1 MFSLLLFVESCQAC
15 GATPRLKRKFEQVL
29 TKSVVILSAIAGI
42 ATSTTSAAG
51 GITVTGPN
59 AAANQS
65 IRTGETL
72 MLAKLRKFFL
82 SFRTTNGLILLL
94 AIVSALFSPG
104 LTSCGG
110 GSSSTTLTPGSS
122 GVTASILPHL
132 SAVTTSQSQQFN
144 ATLPGGSAT
153 LSWFVDGIAGGN
165 SSTGTIAS
173 TGATTAVYSPRAS
186 TMPGNHKITAQPAGG
201 TPSPAATVVVTDLAS
216 VLTYHNDNARTGQNT
231 KEYALTPA
239 TVSGATFGKLF
250 SCRLDSPGYVYAEP
264 LYVANLTMNDGNKH
278 NVIFLATESN
288 WVYAFDADSSSC
300 QQLWKKSMLAA
311 GETTVPAADTGDT
324 EGLTPE
330 IGITSTPVIDINSGI
345 IYVCANSKDRSAS
358 YHHRLH
364 ALNIMSGVE
373 SINPVEVTASN
384 FVPLFHLQ
392 RPALLLNNG
401 TVYLAFGSH
410 GDHNT
415 YQGWIMGYDSA
426 TLTQKFVWS
435 STDPLNGNNQGS
447 IWQSGNG
454 VAADSAGN
462 VYVET
467 ANGTFDA
474 DIGGKNYSNSVVKL
488 NSAGGVLDFFTPLD
502 QSTLN
507 ANDIDLGSSGV
518 IILPDSLGSAAHPH
532 LLLATGKTGILYL
545 LDQANLGKFHSV
557 SNQDI
562 QEVSVQP
569 NTTQAVG
576 GIFGQPAY
584 WNGNLYT
591 AAIGDSLKQFGIT
604 NGAISAAEQSRS
616 SNVYNFR
623 GVTPAVSAS
632 GTNGGIVWALDVSAY
647 PSGPAV
653 LNAYD
658 ATNLSI
664 RLYNS
669 PSSGTAA
676 AGNAVKF
683 AVPTVANGKV
693 YVGTQGELDV
703 FGLLPN

>member
-1 MFSLLLFVESCQAC
+1 
-15 GATPRLKRKFEQVL
+15 
-29 TKSVVILSAIAGI
+29 
-42 ATSTTSAAG
+42 
-51 GITVTGPN
+51 
-59 AAANQS
+59 
-65 IRTGETL
+65 
-72 MLAKLRKFFL
+72 MLAMLRNGYL
-82 SFRTTNGLILLL
+82 SFLRTNRSILPLVF
-94 AIVSALFSPG
+94 VSALLLPG
-104 LTSCGG
+104 LASCGG
-110 GSSSTTLTPGSS
+110 GNSSTSPDPST
-122 GVTASILPHL
+122 VTVSLSPHL
-132 SAVTTSQSQQFN
+132 TALTTSQSQPFR
-144 ATLPGGSAT
+144 ATKSGGSGT
-153 LSWFVDGIAGGN
+153 LTWFVDSIQGGN
-165 SSTGTIAS
+165 ASVGTIVS
-173 TGATTAVYSPRAS
+173 TGATTALYSPSPS
-186 TMPGNHKITAQPAGG
+186 TTPGNHNVTAQLSSG
-201 TPSPAATVVVTDLAS
+201 TITPPAAVVVTELAG
-216 VLTYHNDNARTGQNT
+216 VFTHHNDNARTGQNT
-231 KEYALTPA
+231 KEYALTSA

-250 SCRLDSPGYVYAEP
+250 SCTLDSPGYVYAEP
-264 LYVANLTMNDGNKH
+264 LYVANLTMNDAKKH
-278 NVIFLATESN
+278 NVVFLATESN
-288 WVYAFDADSSSC
+288 WVYAYDADSSSC

-311 GETTVPAADTGDT
+311 GETTVPPADTGET
-324 EGLTPE
+324 ANVTPE

-345 IYVCANSKDRSAS
+345 IYVCAYSKDSSAS
-358 YHHRLH
+358 YHYRLH
-364 ALNIMSGVE
+364 ALNIVSGAE

-410 GDHNT
+410 GDRNT

-426 TLTQKFVWS
+426 MLTQKFVWS

-447 IWQSGNG
+447 IWQAGNG

-462 VYVET
+462 IYVET
-467 ANGTFDA
+467 SNGAFDA
-474 DIGGKNYSNSVVKL
+474 DKGGKNYSDSVVKL

-502 QSTLN
+502 QSTLS

-545 LDQANLGKFHSV
+545 LDQANLGKFNSV

-569 NTTQAVG
+569 NTTQPEG

-591 AAIGDSLKQFGIT
+591 AAIGDFLKQFAIT
-604 NGAISAAEQSRS
+604 NGAISVADQSRS

-623 GVTPAVSAS
+623 GVTPVVSAR
-632 GTNGGIVWALDVSAY
+632 GTTGGIVWALDVSAY

-653 LNAYD
+653 LNGYD

-664 RLYNS
+664 RLYSS
-669 PSSGTAA
+669 PSSGTGA
-676 AGNAVKF
+676 AGKAVKF
-683 AVPTVANGKV
+683 TVPTVANGRV

-703 FGLLPN
+703 FGLLPD